1 MTRLGDEM
9 PMCEQYYT
17 VAFRA
22 TGNVTLV
29 CVLATGHAGLH
40 QDRRGVRW
48 TIDQENRRTL

>member
-1 MTRLGDEM
+1 M